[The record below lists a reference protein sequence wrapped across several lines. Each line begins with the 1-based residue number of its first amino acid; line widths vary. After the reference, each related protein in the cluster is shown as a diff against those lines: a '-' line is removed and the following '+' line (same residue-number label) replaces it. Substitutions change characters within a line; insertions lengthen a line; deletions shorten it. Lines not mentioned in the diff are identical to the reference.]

1 MLGVGEPDWFAHTLA
16 LALGMT
22 VREAKRRITAREW
35 RAWREYYRRY
45 PWDDLTRYHRGPAM
59 LASLISAALGRK
71 ASMRDYMPWSASS
84 ASEMPYDAIEQ
95 MMMAESRDA

>member
-1 MLGVGEPDWFAHTLA
+1 
-16 LALGMT
+16 MT

-59 LASLISAALGRK
+59 IASLISAALGRK
-71 ASMRDYMPWSASS
+71 VPLTHYLPWSAGT
-84 ASEMPYDAIEQ
+84 SEMPYSAIEQ
-95 MMMAESRDA
+95 LMLSDHADRRHD